1 MFELV
6 VLTDFEGFKVG
17 DKITDQTKVHEYRE
31 THPMF
36 VVAVKK
42 AKAPK
47 KAAAQKQ
54 EQKETV

>member
-6 VLTDFEGFKVG
+6 VLTDYDDFKAV
-17 DKITDQTKVHEYRE
+17 DHITDPKLVAEYQE
-31 THPMF
+31 TRPMF

-42 AKAPK
+42 AKAR

-54 EQKETV
+54 EEQKETV